1 MRGRVGGSGGVP
13 KGAPPQHLL
22 PAQRL
27 NGEVS
32 QLRRSLQRAE
42 TEAKVL
48 WEEVRGQEPKVDAA
62 RVQERIL
69 MRQEV
74 RPRGAG
80 PGVATRR
87 PQVVGRHHFPPCFHL
102 RWTNCACCS
111 WRRWMRTHSSRTS
124 TWSRYWEL
132 PGVPAAPIPS
142 PPPYTCPLIPPR
154 LISLPFN
161 ASSQIQGLELRLQ
174 QSQKL
179 LKAYEET
186 QEKMKKV
193 S

>member
-1 MRGRVGGSGGVP
+1 MPQGRGDNARSDTLPYPSFCPLKNEKVLQDILKQQEEHMMDLIDKSGEVTVRAGPGGGGSGGCQR
-13 KGAPPQHLL
+13 APPQHLL
-22 PAQRL
+22 PPQRL

-80 PGVATRR
+80 PGVAMRR
-87 PQVVGRHHFPPCFHL
+87 PRPHRGVASGCGETSSFPL
-102 RWTNCACCS
+102 ASITGGQTA
-111 WRRWMRTHSSRTS
+111 
-124 TWSRYWEL
+124 
-132 PGVPAAPIPS
+132 PAAP
-142 PPPYTCPLIPPR
+142 
-154 LISLPFN
+154 
-161 ASSQIQGLELRLQ
+161 GEDG
-174 QSQKL
+174 
-179 LKAYEET
+179 
-186 QEKMKKV
+186 
-193 S
+193 